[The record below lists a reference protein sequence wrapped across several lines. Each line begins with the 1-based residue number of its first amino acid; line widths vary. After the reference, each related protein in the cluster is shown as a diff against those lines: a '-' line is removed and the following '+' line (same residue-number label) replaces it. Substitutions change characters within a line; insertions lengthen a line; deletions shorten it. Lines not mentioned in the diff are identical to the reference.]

1 MAELKRAQDQPRA
14 EDFVGDM
21 GNSRDRLTPE
31 EPMVC
36 DDSQTAGADRPRLA
50 QNETSQRQIQGQ
62 ILDGEYVRASGVA
75 PSPLTTPD
83 NRVRD
88 AAGSATSLLS
98 ESEIGDLR
106 SRWNNIQAE
115 FVDEPRRAVEQADKL
130 VATAIKRLADGF
142 ANERASLENQWESGN
157 DASTEDLRL
166 ALQRYRAF
174 FGRLLNAA

>member
-1 MAELKRAQDQPRA
+1 MTELKRAQDQPRE

-21 GNSRDRLTPE
+21 ENSRDQLTPGE
-31 EPMVC
+31 AMVC
-36 DDSQTAGADRPRLA
+36 DDSQTAGPDRPRLA
-50 QNETSQRQIQGQ
+50 RNVTLQHDE
-62 ILDGEYVRASGVA
+62 DVRASGVA

-83 NRVRD
+83 NRVQD

>member
-36 DDSQTAGADRPRLA
+36 NDSQTAGPDRPRLA

-115 FVDEPRRAVEQADKL
+115 FVDEPILGRFERPRANGSD
-130 VATAIKRLADGF
+130 RLAGRP
-142 ANERASLENQWESGN
+142 RADRRRRSSC
-157 DASTEDLRL
+157 
-166 ALQRYRAF
+166 
-174 FGRLLNAA
+174 

>member
-1 MAELKRAQDQPRA
+1 MTIPKQQAPTGR
-14 EDFVGDM
+14 G
-21 GNSRDRLTPE
+21 SR
-31 EPMVC
+31 
-36 DDSQTAGADRPRLA
+36 
-50 QNETSQRQIQGQ
+50 ETKLHDAN
-62 ILDGEYVRASGVA
+62 LDGEYVRASGVA

-83 NRVRD
+83 NHVQD
-88 AAGSATSLLS
+88 VAGSATSLLS